1 MNYWL
6 LKSEPD
12 VYSYERLEKEGKT
25 MWEGVRN
32 YAARNHLRGMKE
44 GDLALFYHSREGLE
58 VVGICK
64 IAKEFYPDPTAESGD
79 WSVVDVV
86 PFKRLQKPV
95 GLSVIK
101 NTPELMEIPL
111 VRIGRLSV
119 MPLEKAA
126 FDKIL
131 ELGET
136 PL

>member
-6 LKSEPD
+6 LKSEPE
-12 VYSYERLEKEGKT
+12 VYSYERLEKEGRT

-58 VVGICK
+58 VVGICEV
-64 IAKEFYPDPTAESGD
+64 AKEFYPDPTAESGD

-86 PFKRLQKPV
+86 PFKRLHKPV

-101 NTPELMEIPL
+101 NTPELLEIPL

-131 ELGET
+131 EIGET